1 MGYRKLFLSSVA
13 MTWFILA
20 LLVAPFGAT
29 ALGKETK
36 ADTEWV
42 WTKERPKPS
51 WWKWDKTY
59 YDAKPARGGYFQS
72 CATRYLGLMN
82 PNHWPVNDW
91 ATLASIYDRLLYPD
105 GKHRASVPWVAK
117 SWKYEDDRTLVMTL
131 RKGVTFHDGA
141 TFDAHALKYQI
152 EWIQNKDNGAWSRA
166 WIQPL
171 ESIEVVDDYTVR
183 WHFKDVWASFFD
195 MFANVPGWLI
205 SPKALK
211 GDVALA
217 NSKRL
222 DRKIKLEQ
230 RKVAD
235 AEKEAAAAASK
246 GEAAVKQA
254 DANLKKAKETVAA
267 LEKELGE
274 AKAKAEG
281 AVPLDAK
288 AVGSG
293 PYMVEEA
300 REGNYIQT
308 KRNPNWWFGKS
319 IGMPDM
325 PYFDGVR
332 VTVIPENS
340 VKLANL
346 KAGKIDTLVIDKS
359 QYPEVKND
367 PNLNI
372 WITPL
377 NFTVLLGFN
386 HQSAPFKDIRMR
398 KAIALAIDRK
408 ALIAANEQGFGR
420 VASCYFPDD
429 HYAHNP
435 NLKPVPYNPELAK
448 KLMAEAGYTKGL
460 KLKGLI
466 YNDPSSVRF
475 GEIIKAMLKRVGVDY
490 ELESTDPVSAT
501 DKARNLEYDL
511 TTIVVIYIK
520 DPDSSLTSTYYPSP
534 DTDQPRRT
542 NDPKVIS
549 MIEAGRKELNFEKRV
564 KIYQD
569 IEKVLYDNYEDA
581 YLYYYTL
588 ITATR
593 KRVLGYNRE
602 MSNAGGENYGATHP
616 SWFKDGKRE

>member
-1 MGYRKLFLSSVA
+1 
-13 MTWFILA
+13 
-20 LLVAPFGAT
+20 
-29 ALGKETK
+29 
-36 ADTEWV
+36 
-42 WTKERPKPS
+42 
-51 WWKWDKTY
+51 
-59 YDAKPARGGYFQS
+59 
-72 CATRYLGLMN
+72 
-82 PNHWPVNDW
+82 
-91 ATLASIYDRLLYPD
+91 
-105 GKHRASVPWVAK
+105 
-117 SWKYEDDRTLVMTL
+117 
-131 RKGVTFHDGA
+131 
-141 TFDAHALKYQI
+141 
-152 EWIQNKDNGAWSRA
+152 
-166 WIQPL
+166 
-171 ESIEVVDDYTVR
+171 
-183 WHFKDVWASFFD
+183 
-195 MFANVPGWLI
+195 
-205 SPKALK
+205 
-211 GDVALA
+211 
-217 NSKRL
+217 
-222 DRKIKLEQ
+222 
-230 RKVAD
+230 
-235 AEKEAAAAASK
+235 
-246 GEAAVKQA
+246 
-254 DANLKKAKETVAA
+254 
-267 LEKELGE
+267 
-274 AKAKAEG
+274 
-281 AVPLDAK
+281 
-288 AVGSG
+288 
-293 PYMVEEA
+293 MV
-300 REGNYIQT
+300 
-308 KRNPNWWFGKS
+308 
-319 IGMPDM
+319 
-325 PYFDGVR
+325 
-332 VTVIPENS
+332 
-340 VKLANL
+340 
-346 KAGKIDTLVIDKS
+346 
-359 QYPEVKND
+359 
-367 PNLNI
+367 LNI

-448 KLMAEAGYTKGL
+448 KLMAEAGYAKGL

-466 YNDPSSVRF
+466 YNDPGSVRF

-549 MIEAGRKELNFEKRV
+549 MIEVGRKELNFEKRV

-616 SWFKDGKRE
+616 SWFKDGRRE